1 MKFSFY
7 IAKRYL
13 ISKKSHNI
21 INIISGISIA
31 GITIGTMA
39 LIIIL
44 SVFNGF
50 ESLVISLFNN
60 FNPDL
65 VITPSEGKTIN
76 TAEFPTQEIKQIEG
90 VDFLLEVIEENVLIQ
105 NGDKQH
111 IGNIKGVD
119 ETQYGLTSGLDS
131 CMIAGNFEL
140 KNHGI
145 NYAILGSGVAY
156 YLDFRLGMQDQ
167 SIQVL
172 APKKTKGFNINPDKD
187 FSSKN
192 ILVSGVFMAEQSFDS
207 KYMLAPFSFVKELME
222 YEDEVSYYEIALSK
236 DANLDQVQSKIKQVL
251 GKDFT
256 VKNRYEQQELLY
268 KIMKSEKWAIF
279 MILTFILLIAT
290 FNVVG
295 SLSMLILDKKK
306 DIAVL
311 QSMGA
316 DNRLIRKIFLIEGS
330 LISLIGAISGL
341 ILGALI
347 CILQMKFG
355 IVKLGDASGSFI
367 VNAYPVV
374 MQWLDFIYIFFTV
387 SIIGILAAW
396 IPSRQISKK
405 YLGIKLS

>member
-21 INIISGISIA
+21 INIISGISVA

-50 ESLVISLFNN
+50 ENLVISLFNN

-65 VITPSEGKTIN
+65 VITPTEGKTIN
-76 TAEFPTQEIKQIEG
+76 TSQFPSQQIKQLKG
-90 VDFLLEVIEENVLIQ
+90 VDFLMEVIEENVLIQ
-105 NGDKQH
+105 NGEKQH

-119 ETQYGLTSGLDS
+119 ENQYGLTSGLDS
-131 CMIAGNFEL
+131 CMIAGDFEL

-145 NYAILGSGVAY
+145 NYAIIGSGVAY
-156 YLDFRLGMQDQ
+156 YLDFRMGMQEQ
-167 SIQVL
+167 AIQVL

-187 FSSKN
+187 FSSRS
-192 ILVSGVFMAEQSFDS
+192 ILVSGIFMAEQSFDS
-207 KYMLAPFSFVKELME
+207 KYMLAPFSFVKELMN
-222 YEDEVSYYEIALSK
+222 YEDEISYYEIALSA
-236 DANLDQVQSKIKQVL
+236 DANTDKIQSQIKEIL
-251 GKDFT
+251 GENFV

-316 DNRLIRKIFLIEGS
+316 NNQLIRRIFLIEGS
-330 LISLIGAISGL
+330 LISFIGAIAGL
-341 ILGALI
+341 ILGTI
-347 CILQMKFG
+347 VCILQMEFG

-367 VNAYPVV
+367 VNSYPVIL
-374 MQWLDFIYIFFTV
+374 QWLDFVYIFLTV
-387 SIIGILAAW
+387 TIIGILAAW

>member
-1 MKFSFY
+1 LKFSFY

-21 INIISGISIA
+21 INIISGISVA

-50 ESLVISLFNN
+50 ENLVISLFNN

-76 TAEFPTQEIKQIEG
+76 TTQFPSQEIKELEG

-119 ETQYGLTSGLDS
+119 ESQYGLSSGLDS
-131 CMIAGNFEL
+131 CIIAGDFTL
-140 KNHGI
+140 KNYGI
-145 NYAILGSGVAY
+145 NYAVLGSGVAY
-156 YLDFRLGMQDQ
+156 YLDFRLGMQEQ
-167 SIQVL
+167 SITVL
-172 APKKTKGFNINPDKD
+172 APKKTKGFNLRPEQD
-187 FSSKN
+187 FNSRN
-192 ILVSGVFMAEQSFDS
+192 ILVSGIFMAEQSFDS
-207 KYMLAPFSFVKELME
+207 KYVLAPFSFVREIMD
-222 YEDEVSYYEIALSK
+222 YDEEISYYEIALSEE
-236 DANLDQVQSKIKQVL
+236 ANSDQIQSKIKEIL
-251 GKDFT
+251 GEDFT

-268 KIMKSEKWAIF
+268 KIMKSERWAIF

-330 LISLIGAISGL
+330 LISLIGALSGL
-341 ILGALI
+341 ILGAII
-347 CILQMKFG
+347 CILQMKLG
-355 IVKLGDASGSFI
+355 IVKLGDANGSFI
-367 VNAYPVV
+367 VNSYPVV
-374 MQWLDFIYIFFTV
+374 LQWLDFVYIFFTV
-387 SIIGILAAW
+387 SVIGILAAW